1 MNSNANE
8 LKMLDVFRK
17 NGRARVWL
25 SGRVPSSHGRLWV
38 LASVLEEERNGSKQ
52 TYLILV
58 N

>member
-17 NGRARVWL
+17 NGRATIWL
-25 SGRVPSSHGRLWV
+25 SGRVLSSHGRLWV

-52 TYLILV
+52 T
-58 N
+58 